1 MTRGGQRIG
10 SLAYGGSIIGLF
22 TGNRQ
27 ARAVAEKIATAGEK
41 AFGAGGPK
49 DGYGNQAYSSGVNF
63 RALPI
68 VIPLAAMELVA
79 GLSYVFH

>member
-1 MTRGGQRIG
+1 MAASER
-10 SLAYGGSIIGLF
+10 LAAYGGSIIGLC

-27 ARAVAEKIATAGEK
+27 ARAVAEKIATAEVE
-41 AFGAGGPK
+41 AVGAGEPK
-49 DGYGNQAYSSGVNF
+49 DGYGNQGYSSGVNF

-79 GLSYVFH
+79 GRSYVFH